1 MTSDTLIPN
10 YDSSSRKSSG
20 VAATF
25 NLTAT
30 ILGGGVLSLPLAF
43 EKCGIVLAS
52 VLMVTS
58 LIVTERS
65 LFLLCICARISG
77 ATTYGEVGKAAF
89 GTKGEY
95 AISII
100 LFVYLMF
107 VLVAFMI
114 LVQDI
119 WCSIVEMTT
128 NKQEGD
134 LNDDKVLLI
143 VLILMSPF
151 FVQRTLHA
159 LRFNCYVGFASVPIL
174 LLALWHHAVTEP
186 TSKPILLWTSSMSD
200 VLFAF
205 PMINLSFLCVFN
217 VLPVQAALMQPNRR
231 RMQHVIDGALGTAF
245 VIMVPFGICGYLYA
259 GGHTSGNILNN
270 ITASGNWRTG
280 GMGDWFFFLGR
291 LGCGITLT
299 LAMPLMVLPCRES
312 LLEILDVAVNG
323 PHVVIPREE
332 IPLILPNSENAASIK
347 FEILES
353 ENPSAK
359 QRRLDRN
366 PWIRYLATF
375 GIITTCYLVSIRV
388 PGVDVVWSL
397 VGSSMAFLIAFI
409 LPSLCYLKIHQNSRF
424 VNDESHHWL
433 SFSWILL
440 VVATLAVAA
449 CTTQSIVRLL

>member
-1 MTSDTLIPN
+1 MITDTLIPN
-10 YDSSSRKSSG
+10 YDSSRRKSSA

-52 VLMVTS
+52 LLMITS
-58 LIVTERS
+58 LIITERS
-65 LFLLCICARISG
+65 LYLLCLCARISG

-95 AISII
+95 SISII
-100 LFVYLMF
+100 LFIYLMF

-119 WCSIVEMTT
+119 WCSIVEIIT

-134 LNDDKVLLI
+134 LNEDGVLLV

-186 TSKPILLWTSSMSD
+186 ISKPVLLWTSSIGD

-217 VLPVQAALMQPNRR
+217 VLPVQAALIHPNRR
-231 RMQHVIDGALGTAF
+231 RMQGVIDGALGSAF
-245 VIMVPFGICGYLYA
+245 VVMVPFGIFGYMYA
-259 GGHTSGNILNN
+259 GEHTSGNILNN
-270 ITASGNWRTG
+270 ITASSDWRSG
-280 GMGDWFFFLGR
+280 GLGQWLFFLGR

-312 LLEILDVAVNG
+312 LFEILDVAVNG
-323 PHVVIPREE
+323 PYVVTPHEE
-332 IPLILPNSENAASIK
+332 IPLIPDAENAASNK
-347 FEILES
+347 LEILES
-353 ENPSAK
+353 TNPSTK

-366 PWIRYLATF
+366 PWYRYLATF
-375 GIITTCYLVSIRV
+375 GIINTCYLISIRV

-397 VGSSMAFLIAFI
+397 VGSSMAFMIAFI
-409 LPSLCYLKIHQNSRF
+409 LPSACYLKIQQSNRF
-424 VNDESHHWL
+424 VNDESRSWL
-433 SFSWILL
+433 WFSWILL
-440 VVATLAVAA
+440 VMAILAVIA
-449 CTTQSIVRLL
+449 CTSQSIIRLL